1 MKVQDLL
8 MIPDCN
14 VLVEGTTERE
24 LSKIFCCDM
33 LSVAMGK
40 APADSVWVT
49 VMGNKNT
56 LAVASLTDVAC
67 IIFAEGV
74 TPDKDTIAQAE
85 KEGITMLSSELP
97 IFDIA
102 IKIHEAGL

>member
-1 MKVQDLL
+1 MKVQDVLEL
-8 MIPDCN
+8 PDCT
-14 VLVEGTTERE
+14 VLVNGDTDRE

-56 LAVASLTDVAC
+56 LAVATLTDVAC
-67 IIFAEGV
+67 IVFAEGV
-74 TPDKDTIAQAE
+74 IPDKDTAAQAE
-85 KEGITMLSSELP
+85 KEGITLLSSKLP
-97 IFDIA
+97 VFDIA
-102 IKIHEAGL
+102 LKIHKAGF

>member
-8 MIPDCN
+8 TFSECT
-14 VLVEGTTERE
+14 VLVNGNTERE

-74 TPDKDTIAQAE
+74 TPDKDTISQAE
-85 KEGITMLSSELP
+85 KEGITLLSSELP
-97 IFDIA
+97 IFDTA
-102 IKIHEAGL
+102 LKIHEAGL

>member
-1 MKVQDLL
+1 MRVQDVLNL
-8 MIPDCN
+8 ADCTI
-14 VLVEGTTERE
+14 LVNGDTERE

-67 IIFAEGV
+67 IVFAERV

-85 KEGITMLSSELP
+85 KEGITLLSTELP

-102 IKIHEAGL
+102 LKIHEAGL

>member
-1 MKVQDLL
+1 MKVQDLFT
-8 MIPDCN
+8 ISDYKI
-14 VLVEGTTERE
+14 LVKGSTERE

-40 APADSVWVT
+40 APADSVWIT

-74 TPDKDTIAQAE
+74 TPDQDTITQAE
-85 KEGITMLSSELP
+85 KEGISMLSSELP

-102 IKIHEAGL
+102 LKIHDAGL

>member
-1 MKVQDLL
+1 MKVQDLFTL
-8 MIPDCN
+8 PDCT
-14 VLVEGTTERE
+14 VLVNGTFERQ

-40 APADSVWVT
+40 APADSVWIT

-74 TPDKDTIAQAE
+74 MPDQDTIAQAE
-85 KEGITMLSSELP
+85 KEGITMMSSELP

-102 IKIHEAGL
+102 LKVHEAGL